1 MAYSTVLLNGLQSD
15 TIINKNIS
23 ESEQSWIGQFCKQYL
38 SIFELEKDRVDSN
51 LPSNAE
57 VIYQ

>member
-51 LPSNAE
+51 LPSN
-57 VIYQ
+57 